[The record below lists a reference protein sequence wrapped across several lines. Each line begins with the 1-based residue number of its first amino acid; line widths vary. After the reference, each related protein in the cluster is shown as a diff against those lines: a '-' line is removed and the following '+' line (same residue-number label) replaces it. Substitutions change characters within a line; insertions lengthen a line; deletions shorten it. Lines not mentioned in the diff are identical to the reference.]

1 MDPSPFVRS
10 SFWTVSIGLT
20 TLWISNLGV
29 NPTCIQRFL
38 AVPDIKF
45 ARKSVWIFVAGLIF
59 IKGASCFVG
68 LIMYAKYEHCDPV
81 KTKQIDKV
89 DQILPFFVMEVASK
103 IPGLNFYFTF
113 EHFLKIFPIK
123 GLPGVFVA
131 GIFSAALS
139 SLSSG
144 LNTLAGTLY
153 EDFFRHKYPDASE
166 KRVSDV
172 MKLLVVILGTIIVS
186 LVFVVEHMG
195 QVFRVNIAVAGLTAG
210 SLLGLFTVGMF
221 SRYVNTKGVI
231 YGAIGSMTIVTIIMI
246 GAQSMRKPKPLPIQ
260 IDDCDFLLNKT
271 TLMVL
276 PSTAT
281 LVMMTLINETN
292 SSNDDLVEDDKTVDD
307 DIPMIFKLSFMYY
320 TLLGSILLVLIAYFV
335 SWLTGGCPPFDEKL
349 LVTFMRS
356 KNYGKDENGLE
367 QIHLH
372 QQQQHVS
379 LKPQELTKTQISENE
394 FVELKE

>member
-1 MDPSPFVRS
+1 M
-10 SFWTVSIGLT
+10 
-20 TLWISNLGV
+20 
-29 NPTCIQRFL
+29 
-38 AVPDIKF
+38 
-45 ARKSVWIFVAGLIF
+45 
-59 IKGASCFVG
+59 
-68 LIMYAKYEHCDPV
+68 
-81 KTKQIDKV
+81 
-89 DQILPFFVMEVASK
+89 
-103 IPGLNFYFTF
+103 
-113 EHFLKIFPIK
+113 
-123 GLPGVFVA
+123 FVA

-210 SLLGLFTVGMF
+210 SLLGLFTIGMF

-260 IDDCDFLLNKT
+260 IDECDFLLNKT
-271 TLMVL
+271 SSMVL

-281 LVMMTLINETN
+281 LIMMTLINETN
-292 SSNDDLVEDDKTVDD
+292 SSNDLMEDDKTVD

-372 QQQQHVS
+372 QQQHVTS
-379 LKPQELTKTQISENE
+379 QPQELTRKECCENE

>member
-1 MDPSPFVRS
+1 MNPSPFVRS
-10 SFWTVSIGLT
+10 SFWTVSVGLT

-29 NPTCIQRFL
+29 NQTCIQRFL

-68 LIMYAKYEHCDPV
+68 LIMYAKYEKCDPV
-81 KTKQIDKV
+81 KTKQIEKV
-89 DQILPFFVMEVASK
+89 DQILPFFVMEVASQ
-103 IPGLNFYFTF
+103 IP
-113 EHFLKIFPIK
+113 

-144 LNTLAGTLY
+144 LNTLAGTIY
-153 EDFFRHKYPDASE
+153 EDFIRHNYPDASE

-210 SLLGLFTVGMF
+210 SLLGLFTVGML

-231 YGAIGSMTIVTIIMI
+231 YGAVGSMVIVTIIMI
-246 GAQSMRKPKPLPIQ
+246 GAQSLPKPQPLPTR
-260 IDDCDFLLNKT
+260 IDECDFMLNKST
-271 TLMVL
+271 TATTVL
-276 PSTAT
+276 PMMIMNGTTPLHVEKDLKTA
-281 LVMMTLINETN
+281 
-292 SSNDDLVEDDKTVDD
+292 D
-307 DIPMIFKLSFMYY
+307 DIPLIFQISFMYY
-320 TLLGSILLVLIAYFV
+320 TLLGSLLLVLIAYFV
-335 SWLTGGCPPFDEKL
+335 SYLTGGCPPFDEKL
-349 LVTFMRS
+349 LATFMRS
-356 KNYGKDENGLE
+356 KDYVAKIENGFD
-367 QIHLH
+367 QIHM
-372 QQQQHVS
+372 QQAPQIPQDVS
-379 LKPQELTKTQISENE
+379 EKGHYENE
-394 FVELKE
+394 LVELKE

>member
-29 NPTCIQRFL
+29 NQTCIQRFL
-38 AVPDIKF
+38 AVPDITF
-45 ARKSVWIFVAGLIF
+45 ARKSVWIFVFGLIF

-68 LIMYAKYEHCDPV
+68 LIMYAKYERCDPV
-81 KTKQIDKV
+81 KAKQIEKV
-89 DQILPFFVMEVASK
+89 DQILPFFVMEVASQ
-103 IPGLNFYFTF
+103 IP
-113 EHFLKIFPIK
+113 

-144 LNTLAGTLY
+144 LNTLAGTIY
-153 EDFFRHKYPDASE
+153 EDFIRHKYPDASE

-172 MKLLVVILGTIIVS
+172 MKLLVIILGAIIVS

-210 SLLGLFTVGMF
+210 SLLGLFTVGMM

-231 YGAIGSMTIVTIIMI
+231 YGAVISMLIVTTIMI
-246 GAQSMRKPKPLPIQ
+246 GAQSLPKPKPLPTL
-260 IDDCDFLLNKT
+260 DECEYMLNSTSLVLNKT
-271 TLMVL
+271 Y
-276 PSTAT
+276 
-281 LVMMTLINETN
+281 
-292 SSNDDLVEDDKTVDD
+292 SSRVEEDNKTVDD
-307 DIPMIFKLSFMYY
+307 GDDIPLIFKISFMYY
-320 TLLGSILLVLIAYFV
+320 TLLGSILLVVIAYFV

-349 LVTFMRS
+349 LATFMRS
-356 KNYGKDENGLE
+356 KNYVNNNRT
-367 QIHLH
+367 IPLH
-372 QQQQHVS
+372 QQSSPKIQQH
-379 LKPQELTKTQISENE
+379 LPQQKNETCLNDENYENE
-394 FVELKE
+394 IVTELKE

>member
-29 NPTCIQRFL
+29 NQTCIQRFL
-38 AVPDIKF
+38 AVPDITF

-68 LIMYAKYEHCDPV
+68 LIMYAKYERCDPV
-81 KTKQIDKV
+81 KTKQIEKV
-89 DQILPFFVMEVASK
+89 DQILPFFVMEVASQ
-103 IPGLNFYFTF
+103 IP
-113 EHFLKIFPIK
+113 

-144 LNTLAGTLY
+144 LNTLAGTIY
-153 EDFFRHKYPDASE
+153 EDFIRHKYPDASE
-166 KRVSDV
+166 KRVSDT
-172 MKLLVVILGTIIVS
+172 MKLLVIILGAIIVS

-210 SLLGLFTVGMF
+210 SLLGLFTVGMM

-231 YGAIGSMTIVTIIMI
+231 YGAILSMLIVTTIMI
-246 GAQSMRKPKPLPIQ
+246 GAQSLPKPKPLPTL
-260 IDDCDFLLNKT
+260 DKCDSSNYMLNST
-271 TLMVL
+271 TNISL
-276 PSTAT
+276 ST
-281 LVMMTLINETN
+281 MMTTPIVNETN
-292 SSNDDLVEDDKTVDD
+292 SSNEKDDKKTVDD
-307 DIPMIFKLSFMYY
+307 DIPLIFKISFMYY
-320 TLLGSILLVLIAYFV
+320 TLLGSILLVIIAYFV

-349 LVTFMRS
+349 LATFMRS
-356 KNYGKDENGLE
+356 KNYVNNLNENGPEPILLQQQSSLKNQQFLPQKISETCLENDENC
-367 QIHLH
+367 
-372 QQQQHVS
+372 
-379 LKPQELTKTQISENE
+379 ENDM
-394 FVELKE
+394 VTELKE

>member
-29 NPTCIQRFL
+29 NQTCIQRFL
-38 AVPDIKF
+38 AVPDITF

-81 KTKQIDKV
+81 KAKQIEKV

-103 IPGLNFYFTF
+103 IP
-113 EHFLKIFPIK
+113 

-144 LNTLAGTLY
+144 LNTLAGTIY
-153 EDFFRHKYPDASE
+153 EDFIRHKYPDASE

-210 SLLGLFTVGMF
+210 SLLGLFTVGMM

-231 YGAIGSMTIVTIIMI
+231 YGAIGSMIIVTIIMI
-246 GAQSMRKPKPLPIQ
+246 GAQSLPKPKPLPIQ
-260 IDDCDFLLNKT
+260 IDECDFMLNNLSTTTTAATTVKT
-271 TLMVL
+271 FTTTM
-276 PSTAT
+276 TI
-281 LVMMTLINETN
+281 MMNETN
-292 SSNDDLVEDDKTVDD
+292 SSNSEVVEDIIKTVDD
-307 DIPMIFKLSFMYY
+307 IPLIFKLSFMYY

-349 LVTFMRS
+349 LATFMRS
-356 KNYGKDENGLE
+356 KDYGIDD
-367 QIHLH
+367 IHLQHSQPPSSHH
-372 QQQQHVS
+372 QSHE
-379 LKPQELTKTQISENE
+379 LKKTCCENE

>member
-1 MDPSPFVRS
+1 
-10 SFWTVSIGLT
+10 
-20 TLWISNLGV
+20 
-29 NPTCIQRFL
+29 
-38 AVPDIKF
+38 
-45 ARKSVWIFVAGLIF
+45 
-59 IKGASCFVG
+59 
-68 LIMYAKYEHCDPV
+68 
-81 KTKQIDKV
+81 
-89 DQILPFFVMEVASK
+89 
-103 IPGLNFYFTF
+103 
-113 EHFLKIFPIK
+113 
-123 GLPGVFVA
+123 
-131 GIFSAALS
+131 
-139 SLSSG
+139 
-144 LNTLAGTLY
+144 
-153 EDFFRHKYPDASE
+153 
-166 KRVSDV
+166 

-372 QQQQHVS
+372 QQQQHMS

-394 FVELKE
+394 FVELKEWRRKI